1 MKRSFTN
8 EDLEGFLKTNSDRL
22 QMRPS
27 PRVWKAI
34 ADDLG
39 RKRRRVTIFTGLF
52 LLAVSSVTAYLS
64 FNSQESIAG
73 NQPTNAANN
82 TLQVDNIKPLN
93 NTNSVSAIRSE
104 GLPAESSNRQEI
116 ASSANRFDQP
126 AKNNRVEAF
135 SVNSERNSSSLFV
148 AYKNP
153 AALLANNSSAVIT
166 NTSDPVTTT
175 PVQSNIV
182 SETFVATIVDSD
194 PEQKTAE
201 PEITSMTALPAVLPE
216 SIESVTNLFKLTQ
229 RKSKLSY
236 EIFFTPTVS
245 YRKLSENK
253 EYMQPTEPGSQD
265 PNVQALYNI
274 NDAVTHKPNIGL
286 ELGFTAKY
294 PVANNLKLK
303 AGFQFNVSR
312 YDIKA
317 FTHYTEAATMA
328 FRDGNTTMSA
338 SNKRNVGGTETDW
351 LQNIYYQVSAPVGAE
366 VKFGR
371 SKKTQFGFAS
381 TIQPTYMIG
390 DRAYLISTDYKNYV
404 EVPWLVRRWNINT
417 AVETFVTHTTGKVNW
432 QVGPQV
438 RYQLLSSFISNYP
451 VKENLFDFGLKIG
464 VTLNKG
470 TGSAGSK
477 E

>member
-8 EDLEGFLKTNSDRL
+8 DDLEAFLKTNSDRL

-39 RKRRRVTIFTGLF
+39 RKRRRVTVFTGLF
-52 LLAVSSVTAYLS
+52 LLAVSSVTAWLS
-64 FNSQESIAG
+64 FNSSERMAG
-73 NQPTNAANN
+73 TATAARSSN
-82 TLQVDNIKPLN
+82 TMQVDRTLPSTSATV
-93 NTNSVSAIRSE
+93 TNQVTGLRTEKNLPETKSARANQQQLANGS
-104 GLPAESSNRQEI
+104 
-116 ASSANRFDQP
+116 ASA
-126 AKNNRVEAF
+126 A
-135 SVNSERNSSSLFV
+135 SSLFV
-148 AYKNP
+148 AYKNESTLTSHTSTEVKP
-153 AALLANNSSAVIT
+153 AAINHPAYQAGQDAL
-166 NTSDPVTTT
+166 TT
-175 PVQSNIV
+175 QAF
-182 SETFVATIVDSD
+182 EGTIVDSD
-194 PEQKTAE
+194 PEHKVTPTEHHSLAQT
-201 PEITSMTALPAVLPE
+201 MVLPE
-216 SIESVTNLFKLTQ
+216 SIESVSNLFKGSPK
-229 RKSKLSY
+229 RSKLSY
-236 EIFFTPTVS
+236 EVFFTPTVS

-253 EYMQPTEPGSQD
+253 EYMQPTEPGSLD

-274 NDAVTHKPNIGL
+274 NDAVTHKPNVGL
-286 ELGFTAKY
+286 ELGVTAKY
-294 PVANNLKLK
+294 PVSENIRIK
-303 AGFQFNVSR
+303 AGLQFNVSR

-317 FTHYTEAATMA
+317 FTSYTEAATMA
-328 FRDGNTTMSA
+328 FRDGNTTLSA
-338 SNKRNVGGTETDW
+338 SNKRNVGGTDPDW
-351 LQNIYYQVSAPVGAE
+351 LQNIYYQVSAPVGME

-371 SKKTQFGFAS
+371 SGRTQFGVAS

-404 EVPWLVRRWNINT
+404 EVPWLVRRWNVNT
-417 AVETFVTHTTGKVNW
+417 ALETFVTHSTGKVNW

-470 TGSAGSK
+470 SGSAGSK

>member
-22 QMRPS
+22 QMKPS
-27 PRVWKAI
+27 PGVWKAI

-52 LLAVSSVTAYLS
+52 LLAVSSVTAWLS
-64 FNSQESIAG
+64 FNSNETIAS
-73 NQPTNAANN
+73 NQPGNN
-82 TLQVDNIKPLN
+82 STLQVDQFNSSAV
-93 NTNSVSAIRSE
+93 NTNTVSPINSDAQ
-104 GLPAESSNRQEI
+104 PAEKAAQQTAGNNDISNEVVNTTKHSS
-116 ASSANRFDQP
+116 P
-126 AKNNRVEAF
+126 
-135 SVNSERNSSSLFV
+135 LFV
-148 AYKNP
+148 AYKDPSILPVSN
-153 AALLANNSSAVIT
+153 ASVITGNSSDLIVPESTQNTVIT
-166 NTSDPVTTT
+166 P
-175 PVQSNIV
+175 
-182 SETFVATIVDSD
+182 EKFAGTIVDSD
-194 PEQKTAE
+194 PEYKAIVSKPATIT
-201 PEITSMTALPAVLPE
+201 PELAAVFPQ
-216 SIESVTNLFKLTQ
+216 SIESVTNLFKGSQ
-229 RKSKLSY
+229 KRSKLSY

-253 EYMQPTEPGSQD
+253 EYMQSAVSGALTPG
-265 PNVQALYNI
+265 VQALYNI
-274 NDAVTHKPNIGL
+274 NDTVTHKPNVGL

-294 PVANNLKLK
+294 PVAENVKLK
-303 AGFQFNVSR
+303 AGLQFNVSR

-317 FTHYTEAATMA
+317 FTSYTEAATMA

-338 SNKRNVGGTETDW
+338 SNKRNVGGTDPDW
-351 LQNIYYQVSAPVGAE
+351 LQNIYYQVSIPVGME

-371 SKKTQFGFAS
+371 NQKTQFGIAS
-381 TIQPTYMIG
+381 TLQPTYMIG

-404 EVPWLVRRWNINT
+404 EVPWLVRRWNVNT
-417 AVETFVTHTTGKVNW
+417 ALETFVTHSTGKVNW

-451 VKENLFDFGLKIG
+451 VKENLFDFGLKVG

-470 TGSAGSK
+470 SGSSGSK

>member
-64 FNSQESIAG
+64 FNSQERITG
-73 NQPTNAANN
+73 NQSASNN
-82 TLQVDNIKPLN
+82 TLQVDNMQPAVTSANSTTGINSPGSTSGNSFKQSTTAAANSIKP
-93 NTNSVSAIRSE
+93 TA
-104 GLPAESSNRQEI
+104 
-116 ASSANRFDQP
+116 
-126 AKNNRVEAF
+126 
-135 SVNSERNSSSLFV
+135 VNSERNRSPLFV
-148 AYKNP
+148 AYRNP
-153 AALLANNSSAVIT
+153 AVLPVNNSSAISAT
-166 NTSDPVTTT
+166 GSDPATSPASQGMT
-175 PVQSNIV
+175 V
-182 SETFVATIVDSD
+182 STEKFEGTIVDGYPENQPSD
-194 PEQKTAE
+194 LQNTA
-201 PEITSMTALPAVLPE
+201 ITPLPAVLPE
-216 SIESVTNLFKLTQ
+216 SIESVTNLFKGSQ
-229 RKSKLSY
+229 KKSKLSY
-236 EIFFTPTVS
+236 EVFFTPTVS

-253 EYMQPTEPGSQD
+253 EYMQPAEPGSLD

-274 NDAVTHKPNIGL
+274 NDAVTHKPNVGL
-286 ELGFTAKY
+286 ELGVTAKY
-294 PVANNLKLK
+294 PVTNNIKLK
-303 AGFQFNVSR
+303 AGLQFNVSR

-338 SNKRNVGGTETDW
+338 SNKRNVGGTDPDW
-351 LQNIYYQVSAPVGAE
+351 LQNIYYQVSAPIGAE
-366 VKFGR
+366 VKFGHN
-371 SKKTQFGFAS
+371 KKTQFGIAS
-381 TIQPTYMIG
+381 TLQPTYMIG

-404 EVPWLVRRWNINT
+404 EVPWLVRRWNVNT
-417 AVETFVTHTTGKVNW
+417 ALETFVTHTTGKVNW

-438 RYQLLSSFISNYP
+438 RYQILSSFISNYP

-470 TGSAGSK
+470 SGSTGSK
-477 E
+477 Q